1 MTDWNIQQRAR
12 ACTACGKPFA
22 DKAPYHTLLFDE
34 RAEFRRSDVC
44 PQCWESQYSN
54 GARERKGFISYW
66 QGIYE
71 APPPPNEPIQKTT
84 ALSLLRELIERN
96 DPQYVATAYILT
108 AMLERKRLLKIKEQ
122 LVREGRRLFVYEEPK
137 SGDVF
142 SIVDPDLQLNHLE
155 AVQREVAAL
164 LEHGLNPP
172 PNSGPQGAPVAPGSL
187 EGSAAAALEAPAVP
201 ETADCQPA
209 IERAEA
215 GPR

>member
-12 ACTACGKPFA
+12 ACAACAKPFA

-44 PQCWESQYSN
+44 QQCWESQYSN

-84 ALSLLRELIERN
+84 ALSLLRQLIERN
-96 DPQYVATAYILT
+96 DPQYIAAGYIL
-108 AMLERKRLLKIKEQ
+108 AVMLERKRLLKIKEQ
-122 LVREGRRLFVYEEPK
+122 FLREGRRLFVYEEPR

-142 SIVDPDLQLNHLE
+142 SIVDPGLQLNHLE

-172 PNSGPQGAPVAPGSL
+172 PHSGPEV
-187 EGSAAAALEAPAVP
+187 AALAPETPEASAQAAPKAPAAP
-201 ETADCQPA
+201 ETAGCQPA
-209 IERAEA
+209 IERAQA
-215 GPR
+215 RPS